1 VSTPIVKG
9 DILRDIRIER
19 ARNIAFLRGL
29 EPEQWETV
37 ALPGWRI
44 REVAAHLISLD
55 RASLSGA
62 VLPQAMASAER
73 VERWNDRQ
81 VGKFADRPIPEIVV
95 ALERWG
101 RRFLRLARAV
111 PAAAYRLRFPTMW
124 GRGPGGLLIWSR
136 VYDEWVHRQDMRRA
150 LGLADEDADLAP
162 PLAFM
167 FQAAACLP
175 AMRGGTGTVE
185 VSVKGAPVAPHVFD
199 LAAGDVTVGD
209 AGGEADVRIRASGP
223 AFIMATA
230 GREPGFK
237 ELEEQGELEIEGDR
251 AVAERF
257 LNGLKVV

>member
-1 VSTPIVKG
+1 VTSPIVKG
-9 DILRDIRIER
+9 DILRNIRIER
-19 ARNIAFLRGL
+19 GRTIAFLRGL

-37 ALPGWRI
+37 TLPGWRI
-44 REVAAHLISLD
+44 REVAAHLVSLD

-81 VGKFADRPIPEIVV
+81 VGKFADRPLPEILI

-111 PAAAYRLRFPTMW
+111 PAAAYRLRVPTMW

-150 LGLADEDADLAP
+150 LGLPDEDVDLAP
-162 PLAFM
+162 PLVFM
-167 FQAAACLP
+167 LQAAGCLP

-185 VSVKGAPVAPHVFD
+185 VSVKGVPLAPHVFD
-199 LAAGDVTVGD
+199 LAAGAVTKRLPGR
-209 AGGEADVRIRASGP
+209 EADVRIRAHGP

-237 ELEEQGELEIEGDR
+237 ELEEGGELEIDGDR
-251 AVAERF
+251 SVAERF
-257 LNGLKVV
+257 LAGLKVV

>member
-1 VSTPIVKG
+1 VTSPLVKG
-9 DILRDIRIER
+9 DILRDIRTER

-44 REVAAHLISLD
+44 REVAAHLVSLD

-62 VLPQAMASAER
+62 VLPQAMASTER

-111 PAAAYRLRFPTMW
+111 PAAAYRLRVPTMW

-150 LGLADEDADLAP
+150 LGLPDEDADLAP

-167 FQAAACLP
+167 FQAAARLP

-185 VSVKGAPVAPHVFD
+185 VSVKAAPLASHVFD
-199 LAAGDVTVGD
+199 LAAGAVTISLPGR
-209 AGGEADVRIRASGP
+209 EADVRIRAGGP

-237 ELEEQGELEIEGDR
+237 DLQEQGELEIEGDR
-251 AVAERF
+251 SIAERF
-257 LNGLKVV
+257 LARLKVV